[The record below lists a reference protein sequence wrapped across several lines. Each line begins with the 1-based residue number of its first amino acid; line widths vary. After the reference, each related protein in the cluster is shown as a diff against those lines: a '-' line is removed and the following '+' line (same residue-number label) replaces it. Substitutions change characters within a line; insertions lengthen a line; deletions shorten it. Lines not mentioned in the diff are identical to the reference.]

1 MRQIVQMLL
10 VALALGALLAGC
22 GGGITQTTETASY
35 RVELAL
41 DDVRFGERTA
51 TITVLDKA
59 GQPAAVDQVVVA
71 PVMEAMGMLAPEQAA
86 QPLGAGRYQAKGDF
100 FSMLGEWE
108 FDVRV
113 AAGGAE
119 ELARFKVMVVE

>member
-10 VALALGALLAGC
+10 AALALGALLAGC

-35 RVELAL
+35 RIELAL

-51 TITVLDKA
+51 SITVLDKA
-59 GQPAAVDQVVVA
+59 GQPAQVDQVVVA
-71 PVMEAMGMLAPEQAA
+71 PVMEAMGMLAPEQIA

-113 AAGGAE
+113 VAGGAE
-119 ELARFKVMVVE
+119 ELARFKVTVVE